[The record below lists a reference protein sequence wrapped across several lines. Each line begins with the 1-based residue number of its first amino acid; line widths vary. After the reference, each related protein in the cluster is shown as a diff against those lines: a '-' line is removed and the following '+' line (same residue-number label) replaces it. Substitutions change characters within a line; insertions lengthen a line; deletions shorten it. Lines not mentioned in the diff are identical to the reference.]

1 MLAGLP
7 LGSTQ
12 ETSDAMEPT
21 NTGRATCVV
30 CLVMVMLALAL
41 VFTMARGSRSRSDDQ
56 TLMEPEEGDG
66 GRYGTV
72 ENPRIPEDEIAR
84 PRRARRLEVP
94 PLREQL
100 LRCLSACGE
109 MFGTCLE
116 GSHYERDATLRWRGS
131 EATASARGSIDVTL
145 HQLELHGNSCTST

>member
-1 MLAGLP
+1 
-7 LGSTQ
+7 
-12 ETSDAMEPT
+12 
-21 NTGRATCVV
+21 
-30 CLVMVMLALAL
+30 
-41 VFTMARGSRSRSDDQ
+41 
-56 TLMEPEEGDG
+56 MEPEEEDG

-100 LRCLSACGE
+100 LRCLAACGE
-109 MFGTCLE
+109 MFGTSLE

-131 EATASARGSIDVTL
+131 EAAASARGSIDVTL
-145 HQLELHGNSCTST
+145 HQLELVTRGLCDGRLEPAQERLLLAGSNEPDPRILL